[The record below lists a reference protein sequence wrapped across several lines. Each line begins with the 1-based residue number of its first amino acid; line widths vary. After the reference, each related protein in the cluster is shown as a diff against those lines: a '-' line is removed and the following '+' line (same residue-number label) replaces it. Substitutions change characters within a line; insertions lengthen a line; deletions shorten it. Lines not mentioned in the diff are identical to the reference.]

1 MLRAKWEDRG
11 SLALSLVHKAVL
23 LLQQAPNNTL
33 WEKEHFPCTSEKVSN
48 IWASVS
54 FWFFFCL
61 FVFKKEL
68 NQMIPY
74 ILFSSTIL
82 CDLRHQRDPL
92 G

>member
-54 FWFFFCL
+54 FWFFFFFL
-61 FVFKKEL
+61 KGVEP
-68 NQMIPY
+68 N
-74 ILFSSTIL
+74 
-82 CDLRHQRDPL
+82 DPL
-92 G
+92 HPLQLDYPL